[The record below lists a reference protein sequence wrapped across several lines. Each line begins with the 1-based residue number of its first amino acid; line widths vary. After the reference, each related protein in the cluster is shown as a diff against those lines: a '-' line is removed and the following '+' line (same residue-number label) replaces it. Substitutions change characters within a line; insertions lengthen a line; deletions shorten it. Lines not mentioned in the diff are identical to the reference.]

1 MCHSVQD
8 QDGYLLATPSGTV
21 RQINGKWIWQVITL
35 HFWKSVDTL
44 WVLDTSPIPYPFLP
58 HFVGSINKAFCIHLL
73 WPLGSLANI
82 VCGGC
87 GNCCDNSRN
96 RELCLLFKLF
106 IFFLFFLK
114 LLSPVQKLW
123 ITMLSPTALLLSK
136 AESYLIAIPT
146 TQYNVK

>member
-1 MCHSVQD
+1 MVTCWQLLVELLD
-8 QDGYLLATPSGTV
+8 KLMGGGY
-21 RQINGKWIWQVITL
+21 GKSL
-35 HFWKSVDTL
+35 HFWKSVDTQ
-44 WVLDTSPIPYPFLP
+44 WVLETSPIPYPFLP

-82 VCGGC
+82 VRRGC
-87 GNCCDNSRN
+87 GNCYDNSRN

-106 IFFLFFLK
+106 NFFFFFK

>member
-21 RQINGKWIWQVITL
+21 RQINGRWIWQVITL
-35 HFWKSVDTL
+35 HFWKSVDTQ
-44 WVLDTSPIPYPFLP
+44 WVLETSPIPYPFLP

-82 VCGGC
+82 VRRGC
-87 GNCCDNSRN
+87 GNCYDNSRN

-106 IFFLFFLK
+106 IFFFFLSYCHQYK
-114 LLSPVQKLW
+114 SYELQCC
-123 ITMLSPTALLLSK
+123 LLLPYYFLKQK
-136 AESYLIAIPT
+136 AIW
-146 TQYNVK
+146 

>member
-21 RQINGKWIWQVITL
+21 RQINGRWIWQVITL
-35 HFWKSVDTL
+35 HFWKSVDTQ
-44 WVLDTSPIPYPFLP
+44 WVLETSPIPYPFLP

-82 VCGGC
+82 VRRGC
-87 GNCCDNSRN
+87 GNCYDNSRN

-106 IFFLFFLK
+106 IFFFFLSYCHQYK
-114 LLSPVQKLW
+114 SNELQCC
-123 ITMLSPTALLLSK
+123 LLLPYYFLKQK
-136 AESYLIAIPT
+136 AIW
-146 TQYNVK
+146 